1 MDPSAGALTVSLD
14 VGPALWLG
22 SDSLVPPGFAAYA
35 RVLHPA
41 IRWVDDREVPVRWSQ
56 VAAADGRRVDAT
68 STWEAVAGQWAP
80 DGRPGLWDDEPIEGQ
95 PAPQQTA
102 RLITLLAAF
111 TTDPDRCWYAVWDGY
126 GSLVVPRD
134 GVPRVALGGRSML
147 LLRPAGGGRY
157 VAGGAAVRPPR
168 QSVVAGGP
176 GLVRRH
182 GHRGD
187 QHDRRRQPGMHRG
200 SARRR
205 RPGDGPGLPVT
216 VRASW

>member
-14 VGPALWLG
+14 LGPAQWLPA
-22 SDSLVPPGFAAYA
+22 DSLVPPGFAAYA

-56 VAAADGRRVDAT
+56 VAAADSRRVDAA

-111 TTDPDRCWYAVWDGY
+111 TTDPDRCRYAVWDGY

-134 GVPRVALGGRSML
+134 GVPRVALAGRSML
-147 LLRPAGGGRY
+147 LLSGPLAAAGTSLE
-157 VAGGAAVRPPR
+157 AAPF
-168 QSVVAGGP
+168 
-176 GLVRRH
+176 
-182 GHRGD
+182 
-187 QHDRRRQPGMHRG
+187 DRRANLWWPDDRAWFVATDVEATSTIVGG
-200 SARRR
+200 SRECIAALLA
-205 RPGDGPGLPVT
+205 DDDLET
-216 VRASW
+216 VPASC